1 MKTDK
6 ELLELAAKAAGWKIA
21 EWMLFNGI
29 EVALLDD
36 GMTYWQPLI
45 PNSATDCDGD
55 ALRLAVKLHISFA
68 LLYWPLSQKV
78 TANVEGVNRSVEED
92 MSEDHCAATRRATRR
107 AIVRAAAAIEWG
119 AELRAKETAEIER
132 E

>member
-6 ELLELAAKAAGWKIA
+6 TLLELAAKAAGWKIA

-29 EVALLDD
+29 EVALFDD

-55 ALRLAVKLHISFA
+55 AFRLAVKLQLFGHLVMLSGYSTAAIEISKA
-68 LLYWPLSQKV
+68 DDPY
-78 TANVEGVNRSVEED
+78 
-92 MSEDHCAATRRATRR
+92 AATRRCITRD
-107 AIVRAAAAIEWG
+107 AAAIGE
-119 AELRAKETAEIER
+119 KM
-132 E
+132 